1 MGRSSSER
9 ALAALAVAMMSGPA
23 LAAGAATDVGEVV
36 VTAFK
41 REETVLK
48 APAAISALT
57 GAALEARGLEGLD
70 DIQFAVPS
78 LQSGKMLGTTAVV
91 IRGVGLLNQGSP
103 GVAIHTDGVYQP
115 RPAMG
120 DLTQVDL
127 ERVEVLRGPQGT
139 LYGRNATGGAINFIT
154 RAPTDRFEGYIQG
167 AVATY
172 DEYRLQSVVN
182 VPLGDR
188 VRTRAVINLQDR
200 SKGFV
205 ENVGAGE
212 DVDKGR
218 SLSARIRTAID
229 ITDRLTADI
238 SLAALHDDGPTSYFV
253 LNAPPAAVAVA
264 RYPFLANIVLPQGKR
279 KTTANGPS
287 EFKRSYGSAAANLT
301 WDLDDVKVRSITS
314 YARLSD
320 DFRTDSDAS
329 NVNAFAQHN
338 TNLSRVFTQELNAS
352 GAWGPLDMVVGAY
365 FMNDRAP
372 ARLNIDFPLGLTPL
386 TPGSALTFNVPR
398 AQTKAYAVFAD
409 GALRASERLRLLG
422 GLRYSVDEQEVAL
435 RHTITIAAGPTKIL
449 SVTCPL
455 QDFDK
460 RFESFTPR
468 AGVQFDLDERRNVY
482 ATISR
487 GFKAGGF
494 NQASC
499 GQSFKPEK
507 VTAYETGFKG
517 RLADGAVT
525 LSAAAFYYD
534 YTDLQL
540 QQIVGL
546 TAAVTNA
553 GKAKVRGAEF
563 DLAWTPDDHWTFNAN
578 GTLLKAT
585 YSDFVNVDGLAPT
598 LGAQDV
604 AGNYL
609 NNAPKRSLNVGAAY
623 RTDAILGGVVTA
635 RIDASYRSR
644 IYFREFNTPLD
655 SQGAYTLVNLSLAWD
670 SADGDYRLR
679 LFGTNIFDK
688 VYVNRLGS
696 ADTLGARYVAFGAP
710 QQVGVEVRRNF

>member
-1 MGRSSSER
+1 MGRTSIEGAFGAAFVMAMASGPV
-9 ALAALAVAMMSGPA
+9 LAAE
-23 LAAGAATDVGEVV
+23 AGQVEEVV

-41 REETVLK
+41 REETALK
-48 APAAISALT
+48 APAAISALS
-57 GAALEARGLEGLD
+57 GAALEARGLDGLD

-115 RPAMG
+115 RPTMG
-120 DLTQVDL
+120 DLVQADL

-139 LYGRNATGGAINFIT
+139 LYGRNANGGAINFIT
-154 RAPTDRFEGYIQG
+154 RAPTDRFEGYVQG
-167 AVATY
+167 SVASY
-172 DEYRLQSVVN
+172 SEYRLQSVVN

-188 VRTRAVINLQDR
+188 VRTRTVVNLQDR
-200 SKGFV
+200 NKGFV
-205 ENVGAGE
+205 ENVAGGQ
-212 DVDKGR
+212 DMDKGK
-218 SLSARIRTAID
+218 SLSARIRTAVD
-229 ITDRLTADI
+229 ITERLTADI

-253 LNAPPAAVAVA
+253 LNAPPTAASVA
-264 RYPFLANIVLPQGKR
+264 RYPFLGGIVLPTGKR
-279 KTTANGPS
+279 ETTANGRS
-287 EFKRSYGSAAANLT
+287 EFKRSYGSAAATLT
-301 WDLDDVKVRSITS
+301 WDLDAAKVRSITS

-320 DFRTDSDAS
+320 DFWTDSDAS
-329 NVNAFAQHN
+329 NVNAFSQHN
-338 TNLSRVFTQELNAS
+338 VNMSRVFTQELNVS
-352 GAWGPLDMVVGAY
+352 GTWGPLDMVVGAY

-372 ARLNIDFPLGLTPL
+372 AYLNIDFPSGLAPL
-386 TPGSALTFNVPR
+386 TPGSALTFSAPR

-409 GALRASERLRLLG
+409 GALRAGERLRLLG
-422 GLRYSVDEQEVAL
+422 GVRYSVDDQEVAL
-435 RHTITIAAGPTKIL
+435 RHTLTIAAGPARL
-449 SVTCPL
+449 VSVTCPL

-468 AGVQFDLDERRNVY
+468 AGVQYDLDDQRNVY
-482 ATISR
+482 ATVSR

-499 GQSFKPEK
+499 GQSYRPEK

-517 RLADGAVT
+517 RLLDGALT
-525 LSAAAFYYD
+525 LGSAAFYYD
-534 YTDLQL
+534 YEDLQL

-553 GKAKVRGAEF
+553 GKAKVRGVEF
-563 DLAWTPDDHWTFNAN
+563 DAAWTPDDHWTFNAS

-623 RTDAILGGVVTA
+623 RVEAIAGGTVTA
-635 RIDASYRSR
+635 RVDASYRSR
-644 IYFREFNTPLD
+644 IFFREFNTRLD
-655 SQGAYTLVNLSLAWD
+655 SQGAYTLVNASLIWD
-670 SADGDYRLR
+670 SADGDYRVR
-679 LFGTNIFDK
+679 LFGTNLFDK
-688 VYVNRLGS
+688 AYVNRMGS

-710 QQVGVEVRRNF
+710 RQVGVELRRNF

>member
-1 MGRSSSER
+1 MGRFTAEGAFGAALVIAMVSGPV
-9 ALAALAVAMMSGPA
+9 LAAE
-23 LAAGAATDVGEVV
+23 AGQVEELV

-48 APAAISALT
+48 APAAISALS
-57 GAALEARGLEGLD
+57 GAALQARGLDGLD

-115 RPAMG
+115 RPTMG
-120 DLTQVDL
+120 DLVQADL

-139 LYGRNATGGAINFIT
+139 LYGRNANGGAINFIT
-154 RAPTDRFEGYIQG
+154 RAPSDQVEGYVQG
-167 AVATY
+167 SVASY
-172 DEYRLQSVVN
+172 AEYRLQSVVN

-188 VRTRAVINLQDR
+188 VRTRTVVNLQDR
-200 SKGFV
+200 NKGFV
-205 ENVGAGE
+205 ENVASGPDMDEG
-212 DVDKGR
+212 K

-229 ITDRLTADI
+229 ITERLTADI

-253 LNAPPAAVAVA
+253 LNAPPTAASVA
-264 RYPFLANIVLPQGKR
+264 RYPFLGGIVLPAGKR
-279 KTTANGPS
+279 QTTANGRS
-287 EFKRSYGSAAANLT
+287 EFKRSYSSAAATLSWN
-301 WDLDDVKVRSITS
+301 LDDVEVRSISS

-329 NVNAFAQHN
+329 NVDAFAQHN
-338 TNLSRVFTQELNAS
+338 VNMSRVFTQELNVS
-352 GAWGPLDMVVGAY
+352 GTWGPLDMVVGAY

-372 ARLNIDFPLGLTPL
+372 AYLNIDFPLGLTPL
-386 TPGSALTFNVPR
+386 TPGSALTFGAHR
-398 AQTKAYAVFAD
+398 AQTKAYAIFAD
-409 GALRASERLRLLG
+409 GSVRASERLRLLG
-422 GLRYSVDEQEVAL
+422 GVRYSVDEQEVAL
-435 RHTITIAAGPTKIL
+435 RHTLTIAAGPTRIV

-460 RFESFTPR
+460 QFESFTPR
-468 AGVQFDLDERRNVY
+468 AGVQYDLDGQRNVY
-482 ATISR
+482 ATVSR

-494 NQASC
+494 NLASC
-499 GQSFKPEK
+499 GQSYRPEK

-517 RLADGAVT
+517 RLLDGALT
-525 LSAAAFYYD
+525 LGSAAFYYD

-553 GKAKVRGAEF
+553 GKAKVRGVEF
-563 DLAWTPDDHWTFNAN
+563 DAVWTPDDHWTLNAS
-578 GTLLKAT
+578 GALLKAT

-598 LGAQDV
+598 LGVQDV

-623 RTDAILGGVVTA
+623 RIEAIAGGTLTA
-635 RIDASYRSR
+635 RVDASYRSR
-644 IYFREFNTPLD
+644 IYFREFNTRLD
-655 SQGAYTLVNLSLAWD
+655 SQGSYTLVNANLVWD
-670 SADGDYRLR
+670 SADGDYRVR
-679 LFGTNIFDK
+679 LFGTNLFDK
-688 VYVNRLGS
+688 AYVNRMGS

-710 QQVGVEVRRNF
+710 RQVGVELRRNF